1 MNARYIRDKLT
12 RGLISLSTVISLALL
27 VIIIGFIFIKG
38 LPMVNYAFITGNYE
52 SSKQYVQLTQSE
64 TLLTFEGEVE
74 DEIYMLEYAT
84 SLTKEDSL
92 YMPEY
97 GLSLCTV
104 VNSQNERILVVDYV
118 HPDSPANYTENSAGT
133 LFPLEKGYEI
143 DKIDSTLVA
152 DYQYSLE
159 EIAAAFVSQD
169 SVKIRAIEPG
179 GGIWPMIL
187 TTLMLIGLSLLIAI
201 PVGVFA
207 AIYLVEYAKPGRL
220 VNIIRFATESLAGI
234 PSIVYGLFGMLFFV
248 KMVGVQESILAGA
261 LTVSIIL
268 LPTVIRTTEE
278 TLKTVPQSYKE
289 ASFGLGANRLQTLRR
304 VILPSAI
311 PGILVAVILSIGRIV
326 GESAALLFT
335 MGTFAKVPS
344 GFTDSGATLTVRA
357 YMEVKEYGN
366 VEMAAGIG
374 VVLMLMVLILN
385 FTARTISS
393 KLTKQ

>member
-1 MNARYIRDKLT
+1 
-12 RGLISLSTVISLALL
+12 
-27 VIIIGFIFIKG
+27 
-38 LPMVNYAFITGNYE
+38 MVNYAFITGNYE

-344 GFTDSGATLTVRA
+344 GFTDSGATITVRA